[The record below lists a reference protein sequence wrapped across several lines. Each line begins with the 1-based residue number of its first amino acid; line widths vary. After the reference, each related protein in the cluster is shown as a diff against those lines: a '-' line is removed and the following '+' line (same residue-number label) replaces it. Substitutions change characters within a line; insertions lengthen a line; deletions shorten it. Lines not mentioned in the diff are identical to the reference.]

1 MCENVV
7 KSRVMP
13 LHKAKKAFSKEEKG
27 EGMLLNY
34 PISCNFAVN
43 EKNVHLAYWFHVAHR
58 GGMLCTDK
66 VDARD
71 ITDGTPARF
80 HTLCLQSR
88 WNRGK

>member
-1 MCENVV
+1 MIE
-7 KSRVMP
+7 
-13 LHKAKKAFSKEEKG
+13 AKKATLGAEKG
-27 EGMLLNY
+27 LVLLVNY

-71 ITDGTPARF
+71 ITDGAPARF

-88 WNRGK
+88 WRVVR

>member
-43 EKNVHLAYWFHVAHR
+43 EKNVHLVHWFNVTHR
-58 GGMLCTDK
+58 GRMLCTDK
-66 VDARD
+66 GDARD
-71 ITDGTPARF
+71 ITDGTLASF
-80 HTLCLQSR
+80 HPLRLYS
-88 WNRGK
+88 

>member
-43 EKNVHLAYWFHVAHR
+43 EKNIPNPHQ
-58 GGMLCTDK
+58 
-66 VDARD
+66 
-71 ITDGTPARF
+71 PAGVG
-80 HTLCLQSR
+80 SD
-88 WNRGK
+88 